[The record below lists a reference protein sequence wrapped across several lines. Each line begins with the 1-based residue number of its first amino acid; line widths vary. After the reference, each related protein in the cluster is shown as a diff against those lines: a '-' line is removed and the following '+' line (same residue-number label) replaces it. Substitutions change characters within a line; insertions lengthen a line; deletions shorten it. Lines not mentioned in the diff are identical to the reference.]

1 MERGGI
7 VMAWLVCGIYG
18 EEFIFDCKPHRTCV
32 CASNDEEIEYWEG
45 YREGSFTDKSI
56 ELPKGS
62 IKKLIGRELSWE
74 DEPVELK
81 GN

>member
-1 MERGGI
+1 M

-56 ELPKGS
+56 ELPRGS
-62 IKKLIGRELSWE
+62 IKKLIGKDLTWN
-74 DEPVELK
+74 DEPVEII
-81 GN
+81 